1 MRNGEV
7 GKKTLVYSTGGMKML
22 RLLTLML
29 HLISISFFFFFSFP
43 VLVQT
48 GTGWIGQ
55 TLQFRLLC
63 GKQRNHFLFI
73 L

>member
-29 HLISISFFFFFSFP
+29 QLISISFFFFLSSASSD
-43 VLVQT
+43 
-48 GTGWIGQ
+48 WHRMDWANAAI
-55 TLQFRLLC
+55 
-63 GKQRNHFLFI
+63 
-73 L
+73 